1 MPEQRQI
8 QNASVVRTRQQSH
21 QMGLERRFMGK
32 VHWMWAWKNSRIL
45 ISKGGGTCHL
55 FKSPEAQLYLFTL
68 QLSLPCF
75 APYIFTKA
83 GPRSFIK
90 PLHDRSSRGP
100 CLQLVLF
107 ERNLAKFYHR
117 RIPPA
122 KLTAGKSCVWAV
134 LFPWKVSSDGPR

>member
-1 MPEQRQI
+1 MPLWFKHD
-8 QNASVVRTRQQSH
+8 SSH
-21 QMGLERRFMGK
+21 IRWDSGEDSWAKCTGCGLETT
-32 VHWMWAWKNSRIL
+32 ARIL

-55 FKSPEAQLYLFTL
+55 FKSPEAQFYLFTL
-68 QLSLPCF
+68 QLSLPCS

-107 ERNLAKFYHR
+107 EGNLAKFYHL

-122 KLTAGKSCVWAV
+122 KLTAGKSCM
-134 LFPWKVSSDGPR
+134 